1 LTNWCD
7 VPQES
12 IWLFTI
18 RITQPEAEALARG
31 DVPPLVQNTVISL
44 LIDTETPPGAAI
56 DAMARRRK
64 QKVTR

>member
-1 LTNWCD
+1 MA
-7 VPQES
+7 PP
-12 IWLFTI
+12 IYLFTM

-44 LIDTETPPGAAI
+44 LIDTDATPGEAI

-64 QKVTR
+64 QHQKVTG